1 MFNKSYF
8 KKNLKLIDK
17 LAKKKFYQGSFDRE
31 YNKRKK
37 FFVSPPY
44 QYYSLNFFE
53 EIYKDRNNYIVLNID
68 MIIDNILKFQNKD
81 GSFDEWYRFERSFC
95 STSYT
100 SFILS
105 EFLINHKKKITHV
118 TFDKIYNSLLRSFEF
133 LKKKQN
139 KLILNQN
146 FATLSFLQNLNKI
159 TELKDKKKVK
169 KEISYFEKYIK
180 SKIFNSYDYEYGG
193 IDLGYLTISISLAAK
208 IYTDSPT
215 NLNFNNLR
223 HLVQV
228 FKRLLLV
235 LIQFLIL
242 FF

>member
-1 MFNKSYF
+1 M
-8 KKNLKLIDK
+8 
-17 LAKKKFYQGSFDRE
+17 
-31 YNKRKK
+31 
-37 FFVSPPY
+37 
-44 QYYSLNFFE
+44 
-53 EIYKDRNNYIVLNID
+53 
-68 MIIDNILKFQNKD
+68 
-81 GSFDEWYRFERSFC
+81 
-95 STSYT
+95 
-100 SFILS
+100 
-105 EFLINHKKKITHV
+105 
-118 TFDKIYNSLLRSFEF
+118 LRSFEF

-146 FATLSFLQNLNKI
+146 FAKLSFLQNLNKI

-228 FKRLLLV
+228 FKKITFSFNSISNFIFSRSSRV
-235 LIQFLIL
+235 ILISGFYTSFKLGLITKKEFQNIFDEYSKSISFFLQNKDFRYLSFL
-242 FF
+242 FN